1 MDRVFLCS
9 SGWPGTHSRDQAYLE
24 LIEIH
29 LLLLGLKA
37 RTTTS
42 QGKYSPNVLT
52 LITQAVVFGDN
63 NRKVSSVYFPR
74 MVGVSGL
81 PVDALAVV
89 WDSLSS
95 TI

>member
-1 MDRVFLCS
+1 VSPGCPRTS
-9 SGWPGTHSRDQAYLE
+9 SVNQADL
-24 LIEIH
+24 EIH

-81 PVDALAVV
+81 SVDALAVV